1 MEHYDWNDGWLFT
14 PVFDPALVRPEC
26 PELTLEPVRLP
37 HTVKALPYNY
47 CNENDCQKLSG
58 YRREFFAPKE
68 WEGRTVLLTFGAVAH
83 DATVFCN
90 GRRVFHHSC
99 GYTAFT
105 VDLTSALHP
114 GQKNVVAVRCDSR
127 EDLNIPP
134 FGGQMD
140 FLTYGGICRAVCLDV
155 KEPAYLRDIFIE
167 TKAEGGFRIYTAAVG
182 ETVGCTLQAEIRS
195 PSGSRAFYTGELS
208 LPITGALN
216 SVHPWS
222 IEHPTLYT
230 LTVRLIRPGTGGLP
244 DRALDEKSCRFG
256 FRTLQFV
263 AGGLYLNGQRVELR
277 GLNRRQ
283 SYAYQGYA
291 MPDSIQRLDAQLLK
305 KQLGCNAVRLT
316 TPPSP
321 AFLDA
326 CDELGLLVFVEMPG
340 WQHVGD
346 DIWKA
351 QALQNCREMVCQCRS
366 HPSIFLWGVR
376 VSGSA
381 DDESFYKRTNETVR
395 RLDPTRPTAGTRSTR
410 RSQLLEDVYAYADY
424 SYHGRGVGCE
434 ARTAVTPDTRK
445 GYLISEFEGA
455 QFPAKPFDD
464 EPHRLAQALRYAAVL
479 NDTIAQQGVAG
490 SFGWCMT
497 DYNTHREFGS
507 GDRISYQGVMDMFR
521 SPKLSAAVYASQKT
535 PHSPSDIV
543 LEVSSSMALGDHPG
557 GFAGACWAFTNAE
570 SLRLYRDNDFVAE
583 FTPDRRGRF
592 AALPHPPI
600 EIHDFVGLL
609 LEKYEGLDRTA
620 APQVAAILNEMR
632 RDSMELSPLSR
643 ARMYSLR
650 LSWNELVQLYYKYIG
665 VLGSPA
671 AVYRFEAVWHGRAVR
686 TVVKEP
692 VQSVRLECTVH
703 NPILTDG
710 PTWDC
715 AAVSLRAIDQ
725 NGNLLPY
732 CGEAVQLSVEGPLR
746 ILGPSVV
753 PLRGGMAGTYLAT
766 TGEAGPAKL
775 HCRME
780 GALDTE
786 VSLTIR
792 CREE

>member
-14 PVFDPALVRPEC
+14 PVFDPAIVRPEC

-47 CNENDCQKLSG
+47 CNENDYQKLSG

-105 VDLTSALHP
+105 VDLTSALHL

-167 TKAEGGFRIYTAAVG
+167 TKAEGGFRIYTATVG

-230 LTVRLIRPGTGGLP
+230 LTVRLIRPGTSGLP
-244 DRALDEKSCRFG
+244 DRVLDEKSCRFG

-521 SPKLSAAVYASQKT
+521 NPKLSAAVYASQKT
-535 PHSPSDIV
+535 PRSPSDIV
-543 LEVSSSMALGDHPG
+543 LEISSSMALGDHPG

-609 LEKYEGLDRTA
+609 LEKYEGIDRTA

-632 RDSMELSPLSR
+632 RDSMDLSPLSR